1 MNHTEV
7 RFSCICQKVKDE
19 ITNVLDCTYIGIDD
33 TFTVSNTNIVEV
45 EQFKSRN
52 FYRVPCTAC
61 EAYIKKYIPRNRYQ
75 SYDFAY
81 LTEHLLDG
89 TKITP
94 HYRII
99 RLKLEIPVLNPYS
112 QNRAQFNDA
121 LQARR
126 TYTYTI
132 PTSSGQPVIVATPEA
147 TLSDYDSMYLSDC
160 YDGYYY

>member
-33 TFTVSNTNIVEV
+33 TLH
-45 EQFKSRN
+45 K
-52 FYRVPCTAC
+52 P
-61 EAYIKKYIPRNRYQ
+61 YIKKYIPRNRYQ

-99 RLKLEIPVLNPYS
+99 RLKLEIPALNPYS
-112 QNRAQFNDA
+112 QNRVPY
-121 LQARR
+121 
-126 TYTYTI
+126 TYTCTCTI
-132 PTSSGQPVIVATPEA
+132 PTSSWQSVEVTIPDV
-147 TLSDYDSMYLSDC
+147 TLPDCDPMY
-160 YDGYYY
+160 Y

>member
-7 RFSCICQKVKDE
+7 RFSCICQNVKDE

-99 RLKLEIPVLNPYS
+99 RLKLEIPALNPYS
-112 QNRAQFNDA
+112 QNRVPY
-121 LQARR
+121 
-126 TYTYTI
+126 TYTCTCTI
-132 PTSSGQPVIVATPEA
+132 PTSSWQSVEVTIPDV
-147 TLSDYDSMYLSDC
+147 TLPDCDPMY
-160 YDGYYY
+160 Y

>member
-99 RLKLEIPVLNPYS
+99 RLKLEIHVLNPYS
-112 QNRAQFNDA
+112 QNRV
-121 LQARR
+121 

-132 PTSSGQPVIVATPEA
+132 PTSSGRPIRVAIPEA

>member
-99 RLKLEIPVLNPYS
+99 RLKLEIPALNPYS
-112 QNRAQFNDA
+112 QNRVPY
-121 LQARR
+121 
-126 TYTYTI
+126 TYTCTI
-132 PTSSGQPVIVATPEA
+132 PTSSWQSVSVTIPEV
-147 TLSDYDSMYLSDC
+147 TLSDCDPMYLPDC
-160 YDGYYY
+160 YDRYYY